1 MTVVTR
7 LIAIKLPQD
16 ELSVQDIIPGTLTL
30 IHDHEVGVA
39 VLVNLANAA
48 QQESDTGVLKS

>member
-7 LIAIKLPQD
+7 LISINSPQD
-16 ELSVQDIIPGTLTL
+16 DQEGQDIIPGILTL